1 MTMRNIVPKT
11 HLFLLML
18 LVSILALNVSTG
30 QEETSNEVIHSSDG
44 TLRRIRVPILMYH
57 YIDELPE
64 GADEIRTNLTVTPAV
79 FRQQMATLADQGYAT
94 ISLYEMHMALQHGTP
109 LPQNPVVLTFDDGHI
124 DQYVNAFPILQEFG
138 FTGTFFIITNFADN
152 NAPGYMNWAQ
162 IEEMATAG
170 MSMESHTKTHS
181 DLRNRGYDFLVY
193 EILGSIESLAY
204 HTNRPP
210 QIFSYP
216 AGRYDDYTLSILE
229 TTPILRAVTTQPG
242 TLQTTDNKLEVPRMR
257 VTDQF
262 GSSALLSLLR
272 YEG

>member
-1 MTMRNIVPKT
+1 MRNIIPKT

-124 DQYVNAFPILQEFG
+124 DHYVNAFPILQEFG